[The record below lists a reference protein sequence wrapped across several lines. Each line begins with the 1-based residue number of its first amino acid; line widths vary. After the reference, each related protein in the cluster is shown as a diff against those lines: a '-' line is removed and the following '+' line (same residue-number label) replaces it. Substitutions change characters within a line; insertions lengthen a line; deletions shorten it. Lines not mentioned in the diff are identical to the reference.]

1 MTYKAE
7 MSQRQT
13 AEAADPQDLVVFQVK
28 MSETAA
34 LLQTT
39 DLTETVVWEGGHV
52 KTNKQGQVAFGTIAS
67 FLCQERR
74 HEDK

>member
-7 MSQRQT
+7 VSKRQT

-34 LLQTT
+34 PLKTT
-39 DLTETVVWEGGHV
+39 DLTETVV
-52 KTNKQGQVAFGTIAS
+52 
-67 FLCQERR
+67 
-74 HEDK
+74 